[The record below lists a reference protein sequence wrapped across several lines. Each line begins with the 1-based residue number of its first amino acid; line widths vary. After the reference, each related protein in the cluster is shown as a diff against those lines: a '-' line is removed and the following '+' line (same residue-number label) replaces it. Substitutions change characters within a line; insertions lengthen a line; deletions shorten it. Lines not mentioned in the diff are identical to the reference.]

1 MGNAVRSS
9 FIPVDEAPQTPIE
22 VANRRVPVA
31 LYRFDRMIGGLLIT
45 LFLLVV
51 IGCAKN
57 KPPAPVPIG
66 PDPAAYEALEADNRR
81 LQETVRDQDR
91 LLQEKEV
98 RINRLQLQLL
108 ESDARY
114 QSKVNQ
120 ISSQQDMLDEAVVEV
135 VRAKAKLRS
144 IESRAEA
151 ASSITEAEIA
161 LKSLRENMAV
171 ADDEPSEDY
180 LKAETLLRMS
190 TNEYKKENYGGALYL
205 AGQAQS
211 QIRAIQSNIS
221 HQADNSLIPGEVLFA
236 QPLPLKVLRR
246 SNLRQGP
253 SQRSK
258 IKRTLDADT
267 LIVGHSYK
275 EDWIRVHTEDGGQ
288 GWVFQTLVGG
298 R

>member
-1 MGNAVRSS
+1 M
-9 FIPVDEAPQTPIE
+9 
-22 VANRRVPVA
+22 
-31 LYRFDRMIGGLLIT
+31 
-45 LFLLVV
+45 
-51 IGCAKN
+51 
-57 KPPAPVPIG
+57 PIG

-120 ISSQQDMLDEAVVEV
+120 ISSQQNMLDEAVVEV

-190 TNEYKKENYGGALYL
+190 TNEFKKENYGGALYL

-275 EDWIRVHTEDGGQ
+275 EEWIRVHTEDGGQ